1 MKWGPNR
8 RFLEWAGCL
17 LLAFLLSAFCI
28 SHLERRFFPIFQT
41 LISTEISGE
50 VTAQVNNALSDQ
62 LGKEVTYSDLVHL
75 ERDATGQITAI
86 TTNISEI
93 NRLRGE
99 AVSQTANLLLAL
111 EPKQFSVPIGS
122 LTNWSLLSGRGMR
135 ISVRGIT
142 AGTVTA
148 EFRQDFSAAGL
159 NQTRH
164 QILLHITAPVTIL
177 LSGQVWTQTV
187 ETELLMGET
196 VLVGS
201 VPETYLQISN
211 DKEGLR

>member
-1 MKWGPNR
+1 MKPGQNR
-8 RFLEWAGCL
+8 RFLEWAVSL
-17 LLAFLLSAFCI
+17 LLAFLLSAVCI
-28 SHLERRFFPIFQT
+28 SHLERRFFPVFQT
-41 LISTEISGE
+41 LISAEISGE

-62 LGKEVTYSDLVHL
+62 LGRGVTYSDLVQL
-75 ERDATGQITAI
+75 ERDASGQVTAI

-99 AVSQTANLLLAL
+99 AVSETAALLSAL
-111 EPKQFSVPIGS
+111 EPEQFSVPIGS

-135 ISVRGIT
+135 ITVRGIT

-177 LSGQVWTQTV
+177 LSGQVWTETV

-196 VLVGS
+196 VLVGN

-211 DKEGLR
+211 DKEGQQ